1 MSPLRLKIS
10 LLLTLGVT
18 ILSLT
23 ILIPPG
29 YAGWLDVVGSVGKI
43 GGSILGG
50 GSTSSSKSDDDFDS
64 DPGVIVTSGEDI
76 MAKALDQIKL
86 GEKIAA
92 KTREMESEV
101 EKVFVRIRTYQ
112 AMQGALWF
120 NLGKSYYELRKDL
133 LDLDLK
139 GGCSSKEFCRR
150 TKQKRISQIR
160 LFNQV
165 EIKTVDGL
173 VDAAETIKL
182 NNKTNLNLRRSV
194 NDVIAKNPL
203 LAFGFTEQIQSQNRS
218 LNTLLQAYTIRVG
231 DIYLAFNSAENT
243 FKKIATEFS
252 RAEKDMGAAIKK
264 YNQQSGLVAAEATKH
279 VGIMAL
285 HAAKLSALLND
296 HSRSFWQNIQLGAQV
311 ANILKRVGVLT
322 KTLNQFSKTRK
333 KFARNSATIKEA
345 GARAREEIIAS
356 GITIRSLRKKLN
368 QSWNKQISAINK
380 AATKEKLKVK
390 NLKIEM
396 AALEKKNRKQV
407 GRMYAKLHKE
417 AKAKADKAFG
427 KPVF

>member
-1 MSPLRLKIS
+1 MSLFRLKIS
-10 LLLTLGVT
+10 LSLTLLVT
-18 ILSLT
+18 VLSLT
-23 ILIPPG
+23 IFSPLV

-43 GGSILGG
+43 GGGLIGG
-50 GSTSSSKSDDDFDS
+50 GSSSSSDEAFDS
-64 DPGVIVTSGEDI
+64 DPGVIVTSGEDLI
-76 MAKALDQIKL
+76 AKALDQVKL

-101 EKVFVRIRTYQ
+101 AKVFVRIRTYQ
-112 AMQGALWF
+112 AMQGAIWF
-120 NLGKSYYELRKDL
+120 NIGKSYYELSNDL
-133 LDLDLK
+133 IDLNRQ
-139 GGCSSKEFCRR
+139 GGCTCKEFCQR

-165 EIKTVDGL
+165 EIKSVEGL

-182 NNKTNLNLRRSV
+182 NNKTNLDLRRSI
-194 NDVIAKNPL
+194 NKIIIKNPL
-203 LAFGFTEQIQSQNRS
+203 IAFGFTDQIQSQNRS
-218 LNTLLQAYTIRVG
+218 LDSLLKAYTLRIG

-243 FKKIATEFS
+243 FKKIANDFGQ
-252 RAEKDMGAAIKK
+252 AERDMGTAIKK
-264 YNQQSGLVAAEATKH
+264 YNQQSGLVATEATKH

-285 HAAKLSALLND
+285 HAAKLSSLLND
-296 HSRSFWQNIQLGAQV
+296 HNRSFWQNIQLGAQV
-311 ANILKRVGVLT
+311 ANILKRIGVLT

-345 GARAREEIIAS
+345 GARAREEIGSS

-368 QSWNKQISAINK
+368 SSWDKQITAINK
-380 AATKEKLKVK
+380 AAAKEKLKVK
-390 NLKIEM
+390 NLRIEM
-396 AALEKKNRKQV
+396 AALEKKNRKQT

-417 AKAKADKAFG
+417 AKVKADKAFG

>member
-1 MSPLRLKIS
+1 MLLFRLKT
-10 LLLTLGVT
+10 LLSLTLVAT

-23 ILIPPG
+23 LFIPRVN
-29 YAGWLDVVGSVGKI
+29 AGWLDVVGSVGKI
-43 GGSILGG
+43 GGALLGG
-50 GSTSSSKSDDDFDS
+50 GAPSSSDEAFDS
-64 DPGVIVTSGEDI
+64 DPGVIVTSGEDVI
-76 MAKALDQIKL
+76 AKALDQIKL

-133 LDLDLK
+133 LDLDRQ
-139 GGCSSKEFCRR
+139 GGCSCKEFCQR

-165 EIKTVDGL
+165 EIKSVDGL

-182 NNKTNLNLRRSV
+182 NNKTNLDLRRSV

-203 LAFGFTEQIQSQNRS
+203 IAFGFTDQIKSQNRS
-218 LNTLLQAYTIRVG
+218 LNALLQAYTVRVG
-231 DIYLAFNSAENT
+231 DIYLAFNAAENT
-243 FKKIATEFS
+243 FKKIAAEFGQ
-252 RAEKDMGAAIKK
+252 AERDMGAAIKK
-264 YNQQSGLVAAEATKH
+264 YNQQSSLVAAEATKH

-285 HAAKLSALLND
+285 HAAKLSSLLSD
-296 HSRSFWQNIQLGAQV
+296 HNRSFWQNIQLGAQV
-311 ANILKRVGVLT
+311 ANLIKRISVLT

-333 KFARNSATIKEA
+333 KFARNSATIREA
-345 GARAREEIIAS
+345 GARAREEISSS

-368 QSWNKQISAINK
+368 SSWNKQITAINK
-380 AATKEKLKVK
+380 AAAKEKLKVK

-407 GRMYAKLHKE
+407 GHMYAKLHKE
-417 AKAKADKAFG
+417 AQVKADKAFG